1 MPDLA
6 FHISSETADANGH
19 CPSGDRTRVTLPI
32 EPAIQ
37 VPNDAQPVAW
47 LHNLAFT
54 NSIANISTS
63 DSSNTIVLGTGD
75 GALKFQNGTQ
85 TANAP
90 FIGFTYKVTD
100 SDGTEHDMAMV
111 APLTQEHGLHGATYE
126 VDSAPTSDGGTA
138 NLNWSGIP
146 ATLDGLT
153 IAQVYS
159 KINACFEKALNNG
172 TYAKQT
178 RQDMIFELEGADTAA
193 YAYGTPSDAWYQ
205 EILALMPLPGSTAS
219 GLLTYNSA
227 TPNGTSV
234 TISASPNDN
243 AALIS
248 ALNTH
253 EFQLM
258 TSDEINDW
266 INDVWI
272 TNLSTYSGAVS
283 IFEALGGGPLTPT
296 ASDPIWSDRNSFGG
310 NAATV
315 TSGFGLYGDGS
326 QASLKLPIASYELD
340 GFERAIARQA
350 KANLAFWSTINSHQ
364 SAATALADPDN
375 DSQWKLATDGTL
387 SSDGIAYLKI
397 VQLIPDTELNRCKL
411 QCAPQVQ
418 VVSGGLATEVLGFES
433 SQLGVATEGPT
444 IVTASGAAKVDRT
457 RAVVFHAPTLAAG
470 SYSTSGKRGGSA
482 LAMIPVTA
490 ALGTVQSWKASVP
503 VKVPSGIAGTSV
515 THLTVF
521 LSNEDGEALNL
532 LADRWSAQLILSY

>member
-1 MPDLA
+1 MNLLFKGTCTHTMPDIA

-54 NSIANISTS
+54 NSIANISAS

-219 GLLTYNSA
+219 GLLTYTSA

-296 ASDPIWSDRNSFGG
+296 ASDPIYNPHFEKHLAGIP
-310 NAATV
+310 TCH
-315 TSGFGLYGDGS
+315 TSS
-326 QASLKLPIASYELD
+326 LPIESP
-340 GFERAIARQA
+340 
-350 KANLAFWSTINSHQ
+350 
-364 SAATALADPDN
+364 AA
-375 DSQWKLATDGTL
+375 
-387 SSDGIAYLKI
+387 
-397 VQLIPDTELNRCKL
+397 
-411 QCAPQVQ
+411 
-418 VVSGGLATEVLGFES
+418 
-433 SQLGVATEGPT
+433 VA
-444 IVTASGAAKVDRT
+444 
-457 RAVVFHAPTLAAG
+457 
-470 SYSTSGKRGGSA
+470 
-482 LAMIPVTA
+482 
-490 ALGTVQSWKASVP
+490 
-503 VKVPSGIAGTSV
+503 
-515 THLTVF
+515 
-521 LSNEDGEALNL
+521 
-532 LADRWSAQLILSY
+532 